1 MSIADYTKKEVEY
14 FLEECNFT
22 EPQEVFFLLR
32 SKDVSIEECAERM
45 NISVSCANRISA
57 KVRQKIDRVKI

>member
-1 MSIADYTKKEVEY
+1 MSIADYTKREIEY
-14 FLEECNFT
+14 YLEECNFT

-32 SKDVSIEECAERM
+32 SKNIPIEECAERM

-57 KVRQKIDRVKI
+57 KIKQKIERVMM